1 MLAQSLDAY
10 LYDVDSVTQ
19 DSVRI
24 MLKRS
29 VLTPARIAE
38 LAAEGLN
45 PYNRPVTEEELRQET
60 PGMIPILLARAVLC
74 IGFHSMPIKTSY
86 ITQWHRFCEHY
97 FTKLVDW
104 P

>member
-1 MLAQSLDAY
+1 VLAQSLDAY

-38 LAAEGLN
+38 LASEGMTLYNLPITEAELQ
-45 PYNRPVTEEELRQET
+45 QET

-74 IGFHSMPIKTSY
+74 IGFHYMLIKICY
-86 ITQWHRFCEHY
+86 VTQWHRFCEHY
-97 FTKLVDW
+97 ARKL
-104 P
+104 PNF